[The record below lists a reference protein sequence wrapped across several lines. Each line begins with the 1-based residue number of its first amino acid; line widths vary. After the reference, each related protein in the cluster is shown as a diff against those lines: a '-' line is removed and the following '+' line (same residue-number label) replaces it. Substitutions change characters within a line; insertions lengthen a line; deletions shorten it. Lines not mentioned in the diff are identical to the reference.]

1 MNRDSIQDSTRYVV
15 GAVHQGGVL
24 PGTRMEMWRDVYLVD
39 GADVRGGV
47 FCGSLSVQGPNVNVA
62 ESVYCRGAARV
73 TGGDGSD
80 SAAPVTFGSSFAS
93 PDSLVV
99 EDREFKV
106 RFLADLNVG
115 QLNLTNAFVY
125 GNVFADRA
133 VIRNSIVLGGIFCKN
148 RLVIENSMASTFDA
162 GRVQI
167 GEGNYLLLP
176 YAVAR
181 REMDMRAPVAALT
194 FYSLYRQLQG
204 EAGETVALDKH
215 DIVKLDVPAD
225 SDEDEPSRIYC
236 LSMLDRLLDSQPLAN
251 HLIMNRKL
259 IERLVLQDKMA
270 PGAQSQTFKESVLE
284 LEALLWDTL
293 ANGAAS
299 AGQRAGVDI
308 SQLFN
313 GLMGRGETGA
323 AAPEG
328 GESGADYLDDRRF

>member
-15 GAVHQGGVL
+15 GGVHQGSVI
-24 PGTRMEMWRDVYLVD
+24 PGTRMEMWRDVYLVG

-47 FCGSLSVQGPNVNVA
+47 FCGSLSVQGPNVSVS

-73 TGGDGSD
+73 TSGDNPD
-80 SAAPVTFGSSFAS
+80 PAAAPVTFGSSFAS

-99 EDREFKV
+99 EDEEFKV

-115 QLNLTNAFVY
+115 QLNLANAFVY

-148 RLVIENSMASTFDA
+148 RLVMENSMASTFDA

-181 REMDMRAPVAALT
+181 REMDMRAPVTALT
-194 FYSLYRQLQG
+194 FYSLYRQPRG
-204 EAGETVALDKH
+204 GAGETVALDNR
-215 DIVKLDVPAD
+215 DIVKLDIPAD
-225 SDEDEPSRIYC
+225 SDEGEPRRIYC

-251 HLIMNRKL
+251 HLVMNRKL

-270 PGAQSQTFKESVLE
+270 PGAQSETFKESVAE

-293 ANGAAS
+293 ANGATS

-308 SQLFN
+308 AQLFS
-313 GLMGRGETGA
+313 GLMGRS
-323 AAPEG
+323 
-328 GESGADYLDDRRF
+328 ESGPAALNVDKSAPPSS

>member
-15 GAVHQGGVL
+15 GGVHQGSVI

-47 FCGSLSVQGPNVNVA
+47 FCGSLSVQGPNVNVS

-73 TGGDGSD
+73 TSGDNSD

-99 EDREFKV
+99 EDKEFKV

-115 QLNLTNAFVY
+115 QLNLANAFVY

-148 RLVIENSMASTFDA
+148 RLVMENSMASTFDA

-181 REMDMRAPVAALT
+181 GEMDMRAPVTALT
-194 FYSLYRQLQG
+194 FYSLYRQLRDG
-204 EAGETVALDKH
+204 AGETVALDDH
-215 DIVKLDVPAD
+215 DIVKLDIPAD
-225 SDEDEPSRIYC
+225 SDEGEPRRIHC

-251 HLIMNRKL
+251 HLTMNRKL

-270 PGAQSQTFKESVLE
+270 PGAQSETFKESVME

-308 SQLFN
+308 AQLFN
-313 GLMGRGETGA
+313 GLMGRSESGP
-323 AAPEG
+323 AAPNG
-328 GESGADYLDDRRF
+328 DKSAPPSS

>member
-15 GAVHQGGVL
+15 GGVHQGSVI
-24 PGTRMEMWRDVYLVD
+24 PGTRMEMWRDVYLIG

-47 FCGSLSVQGPNVNVA
+47 FCGSLSVQGPNVSVS

-73 TGGDGSD
+73 TSGDNPD
-80 SAAPVTFGSSFAS
+80 PAAAPVTFGSSFAS

-99 EDREFKV
+99 EDDEFKV

-115 QLNLTNAFVY
+115 QLNLANAFVY

-148 RLVIENSMASTFDA
+148 RLVMENSMASTFDA

-181 REMDMRAPVAALT
+181 REMDMRAPVTALT
-194 FYSLYRQLQG
+194 FYSLYRQPRG
-204 EAGETVALDKH
+204 GAGETVALDNR
-215 DIVKLDVPAD
+215 DIVKLDIPAD
-225 SDEDEPSRIYC
+225 SDEGEPRRIYC

-251 HLIMNRKL
+251 HLVMNRKL

-270 PGAQSQTFKESVLE
+270 PGAQSETFKESVAE

-293 ANGAAS
+293 ANGATS

-308 SQLFN
+308 AQLFS
-313 GLMGRGETGA
+313 GLMGRSGSGPA
-323 AAPEG
+323 ALNVDKSAPP
-328 GESGADYLDDRRF
+328 SS